1 MSEGRRSPKSSGW
14 CARHVDGLGRTRSFN
29 LVCTDPPYSF
39 GNQGVAEHELSADV
53 AVILREAGKLVRPG
67 GWILVLSASS
77 ERSMGYVRAALRGV
91 LIPIR
96 TVVWCKP
103 TVQTKVRTAGWRW
116 DTVAVTAFRNGKSTQ
131 SAPSI
136 DMPGYIIAEPVRNG
150 RRAELLPTVCD
161 CLVALFITGGVR
173 TA

>member
-1 MSEGRRSPKSSGW
+1 MDSG
-14 CARHVDGLGRTRSFN
+14 AERLERTQHGLCPG
-29 LVCTDPPYSF
+29 
-39 GNQGVAEHELSADV
+39 GVA
-53 AVILREAGKLVRPG
+53 
-67 GWILVLSASS
+67 W
-77 ERSMGYVRAALRGV
+77 GV
-91 LIPIR
+91 DPHQDCG
-96 TVVWCKP
+96 V
-103 TVQTKVRTAGWRW
+103 VQTHGP
-116 DTVAVTAFRNGKSTQ
+116 DQGKSTQ